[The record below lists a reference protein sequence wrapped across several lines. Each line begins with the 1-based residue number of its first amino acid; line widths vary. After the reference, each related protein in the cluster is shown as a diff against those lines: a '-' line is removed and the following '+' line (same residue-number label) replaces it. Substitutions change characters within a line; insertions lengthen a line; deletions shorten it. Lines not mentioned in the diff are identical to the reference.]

1 MSESITRED
10 PLSIFGRIIT
20 KLHSMWLEQTYPF
33 AEFGSG
39 VSLHYTCE
47 IQRSMSPFICIKDG
61 VYLAPDVWLNVA
73 PGSELKPQI
82 ILGSRCKIGRRAT
95 ISSRNRIELES
106 DVLLAPSVLIMDHSH
121 EFSNIETPIQDQGVT
136 TGGHIFIGRNCWL
149 GQGAAIICNRGEL
162 ALGRNSVVAAN
173 AVVTR
178 SFPPY
183 SVIAGNPAKRIKYY
197 DESTFAWKK
206 TRD

>member
-1 MSESITRED
+1 MSEPNTRED
-10 PLSIFGRIIT
+10 PLSIFGKIAT
-20 KLHSMWLEQTYPF
+20 KLKSMWLEQTYPF

-47 IQRSMSPFICIKDG
+47 IHRSMSPSICIRDG
-61 VYLAPDVWLNVA
+61 VYLAPGVWLNVA

-121 EFSNIETPIQDQGVT
+121 EFSDIETPIQDQGVT
-136 TGGHIFIGRNCWL
+136 TGGRIFIGRNCWL

-162 ALGRNSVVAAN
+162 TLGRNSVVATN

-183 SVIAGNPAKRIKYY
+183 SVIAGNPAKRIKFY
-197 DESTFAWKK
+197 DETTLTWNK